1 MTQARD
7 EPMTQRNRKLA
18 GIFLILA
25 VLVAWSA
32 LAVAIYDGL
41 LVGQPQLVLLAYFV
55 VAGLGWGVPAAII
68 LRWMSKPDAA

>member
-1 MTQARD
+1 
-7 EPMTQRNRKLA
+7 MTQRNRKLV

-25 VLVAWSA
+25 VLVAWSVV
-32 LAVAIYDGL
+32 AVAIYDWL
-41 LVGQPQLVLLAYFV
+41 LVGLPQVVLLAYFV